1 MSNEEANPELE
12 FTKVR
17 DNLVKTLDE
26 LYIDP
31 DTSISVPELADSNI
45 PLSDCDYIKDYLTRI
60 KMIVKDEPSDSSIV
74 SYLQA
79 LDEEIKDLKNLKNKI
94 LSTHNLQDYNKEM
107 RKLKNHVFTA
117 HDELLTFKNIQRKFR
132 QISFDEISKS
142 LAEVNTEL
150 HQFRRLRGLANNA
163 LTEKIYENAVSKYK
177 TLEDNYRNNF
187 YTAICATILISL
199 IMFVIKKW
207 LVSEIGEAEFWV
219 LKASVLIIGVT
230 LISYYLKQSSHY
242 QRLSDQNYQTQL
254 ELQAYPSFME
264 SIPTNEAAA
273 IRKELALKY
282 FGKEIDGSTHK
293 DISNLISDQM
303 KNTTAMIKATTDVL
317 KHKIS

>member
-1 MSNEEANPELE
+1 MSNAEANSELE
-12 FTKVR
+12 FTTAR

-26 LYIDP
+26 LYTDP
-31 DTSISVPELADSNI
+31 KTSINVPEFEGGNI
-45 PLSDCDYIKDYLTRI
+45 PLSDFDYINDYLTRI
-60 KMIVKDEPSDSSIV
+60 KTIVKDEPSDSGIV

-94 LSTHNLQDYNKEM
+94 LSTNNSQDYNKEM
-107 RKLKNHVFTA
+107 RILKNHIFAA
-117 HDELLTFKNIQRKFR
+117 HNELVTFKNIQRKFH

-142 LAEVNTEL
+142 LAEIKKEL
-150 HQFRRLRGLANNA
+150 NQFRRLRGLANNG
-163 LTEKIYENAVSKYK
+163 LTEKIYENAVGKYK
-177 TLEDNYRNNF
+177 TLEDNYRKNF

-199 IMFVIKKW
+199 TMFIIKKW

-219 LKASVLIIGVT
+219 LKASNLIIGIT

-242 QRLSDQNYQTQL
+242 QRLADQNYQTQV
-254 ELQAYPSFME
+254 ELQAFPSYME
-264 SIPTNEAAA
+264 SVPTNESAA

-293 DISNLISDQM
+293 DMSNLISDQM
-303 KNTTAMIKATTDVL
+303 KNTTEMIKATTDVL
-317 KHKIS
+317 KQK